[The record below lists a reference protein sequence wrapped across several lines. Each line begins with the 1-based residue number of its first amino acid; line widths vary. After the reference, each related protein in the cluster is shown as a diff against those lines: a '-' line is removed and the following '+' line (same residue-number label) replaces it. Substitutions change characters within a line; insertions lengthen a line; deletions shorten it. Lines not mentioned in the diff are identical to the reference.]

1 MMDHPGAAVGSGADP
16 NMVGGG
22 RAQDWR
28 VEAPKFLGARSGTV
42 THGICTAPNV
52 VTTRV
57 RQVSAGW
64 LSCTSQD
71 TWTNVFPV
79 FQVK

>member
-1 MMDHPGAAVGSGADP
+1 
-16 NMVGGG
+16 MVGGG

-52 VTTRV
+52 VTTTADRS
-57 RQVSAGW
+57 VSRMAVPAPHR
-64 LSCTSQD
+64 TPD
-71 TWTNVFPV
+71 KVFPV
-79 FQVK
+79 SR